1 MPNEIYLDSWGNPQ
15 VGDPKELDKI
25 KHEKFIKSLRELQT
39 AGLLFVFNGKIIS
52 INHNPMGQ
60 ICRERKTKQQR
71 QDEEAERQERAAYEH
86 MEYLLEAKRKD
97 PNDDFYKGLVDSFSV
112 KKKKSFVDY
121 DGYET
126 EFKGGQPLKHL

>member
-25 KHEKFIKSLRELQT
+25 KHEKFIK
-39 AGLLFVFNGKIIS
+39 
-52 INHNPMGQ
+52 
-60 ICRERKTKQQR
+60 
-71 QDEEAERQERAAYEH
+71 AAYEH